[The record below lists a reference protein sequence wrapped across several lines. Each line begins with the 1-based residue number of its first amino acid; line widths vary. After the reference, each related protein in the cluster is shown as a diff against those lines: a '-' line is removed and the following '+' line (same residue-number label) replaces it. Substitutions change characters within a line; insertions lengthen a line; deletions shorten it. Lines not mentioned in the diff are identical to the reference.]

1 MGLTG
6 FKIWNEHGGKD
17 EEVKKYDAEHKEK
30 EIARIRETPQC
41 VKQHYLDLQETFL
54 DAELMYKFMEEIIC
68 HDVSDI
74 SIMSTM
80 RDYQRLVKKPAY
92 QGDFL
97 KQMFMWNELDEQ
109 SEYHIRL
116 VQEHYQNNRPD
127 GNETWNSW

>member
-1 MGLTG
+1 MKPVEL
-6 FKIWNEHGGKD
+6 WNKHGGKD
-17 EEVKKYDAEHKEK
+17 EETKKYDELYKKEK
-30 EIARIRETPQC
+30 MDKIKPTINMYEQNYYT
-41 VKQHYLDLQETFL
+41 DLQETFL
-54 DAELMYKFMEEIIC
+54 DAELMYKFMEEVIC